1 MEGQKR
7 IIYNNVNINQINI
20 NKEEN
25 LSKKVLFIP
34 IKKIKFN
41 RRYFNI
47 INPFFF
53 FFNFLNIKILN
64 LSFSKLFLFYFQN

>member
-7 IIYNNVNINQINI
+7 IISNNVNINQINI

-25 LSKKVLFIP
+25 LSKKVFIP

-41 RRYFNI
+41 RRSFNI
-47 INPFFF
+47 INPF
-53 FFNFLNIKILN
+53 
-64 LSFSKLFLFYFQN
+64 